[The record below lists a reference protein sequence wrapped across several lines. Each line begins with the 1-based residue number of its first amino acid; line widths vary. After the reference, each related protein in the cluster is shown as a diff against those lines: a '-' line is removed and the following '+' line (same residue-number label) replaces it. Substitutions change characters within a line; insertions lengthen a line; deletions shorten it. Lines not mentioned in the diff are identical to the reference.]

1 MKPPKQ
7 PVMSQDKKDLL
18 NLRRLPARLTVE
30 EAALVL
36 GCRSYDIPV
45 LEQAGLLKP
54 LARSEKNHARP
65 YAAVDVEALA
75 RDPKSLSKAEQL
87 WRKRWHNRNHNGAT
101 QQVAG
106 NGSGLRAGRPQ
117 RQRIVDEHRASV
129 LGRRG
134 ETGKGKKLVRF
145 GCRRRVRLLIRV
157 LRRSGEES
165 LNRVSADGDVP
176 RDDTLF
182 INQVGDGCGEHGV
195 FARDLPLLLQ
205 DHRKR
210 QPVLFDLGAILF
222 WLTLADHHHFHD
234 GRRFSLS

>member
-54 LARSEKNHARP
+54 LARSEKNHVRH

-87 WRKRWHNRNHNGAT
+87 WRKRWRNRNHNGAT

-106 NGSGLRAGRPQ
+106 NGADYELAGRN
-117 RQRIVDEHRASV
+117 SN
-129 LGRRG
+129 G
-134 ETGKGKKLVRF
+134 
-145 GCRRRVRLLIRV
+145 
-157 LRRSGEES
+157 S
-165 LNRVSADGDVP
+165 
-176 RDDTLF
+176 
-182 INQVGDGCGEHGV
+182 
-195 FARDLPLLLQ
+195 
-205 DHRKR
+205 
-210 QPVLFDLGAILF
+210 
-222 WLTLADHHHFHD
+222 
-234 GRRFSLS
+234 